1 MSRRRSI
8 APWFFALLLPCCG
21 DDSPVSSGGTDT
33 DVTTGDDGAPTSG
46 DDDGVDETG
55 ADDDDDG
62 NGPCVSD
69 ADCDDADPCTA
80 DVCGGGTCEHTPIL
94 DNACR
99 PQIDVEFPPRGATV
113 LGQPG
118 TSTVT
123 VTGTVHS
130 GVADIE
136 SLTLGG
142 APVTVAADGSFSHD
156 VQATVGG
163 NLLVLETLD
172 GLGNTRRRVQSF
184 LWATAYE
191 APTTPPD
198 GVSEHGL
205 AFWLGQ
211 ETIDDGD
218 RTPPLDDIAS
228 LLQLVLD
235 GFDPSTVFDPT
246 TPIAS
251 QAGYDIYL
259 TDLTIGGSNLTLSSS
274 DGGIR
279 LGGSLD
285 DIAGDL
291 LFDCT
296 TAACILAG
304 GDGTG
309 GLSVTTIG
317 IDAELALTVDADH
330 GLQAEVQNVDVILNP
345 DHVNIWSDNWWTDFL
360 LTVVEVFIHDSLV
373 ADLEAQ
379 LETTV
384 ENDLGPALAGGISG
398 LTLGTSFEFPNL
410 GNARMPIVV
419 DLYTDFL
426 STDFHDGAAPP
437 SPSPPAGGAVFLRG
451 GGFAM
456 AVETPYDN
464 LGVPQRLGCGK
475 GPADVA
481 LARVA
486 PLEIGL
492 SDDLLNSLL
501 YAGWRG
507 GLLEFPLGG
516 EQLGGGS
523 KGGIIQD
530 LQVNVSGML
539 APTASDCAGDGTL
552 LATIGDIR
560 IDGSLTLLDQP
571 VTFTANTTLVVRL
584 DIKASE
590 SGIAIDLAQVERV
603 ETELTAN
610 DEAID
615 VEPTLI
621 MSLESQLV
629 DGLLGQLG
637 DLGSISLPQ
646 IDLSNLIGQ
655 PPGSA
660 VLEIHVAGAE
670 RTPGTT
676 IVSASL

>member
-1 MSRRRSI
+1 MMRPRSI
-8 APWFFALLLPCCG
+8 VPLFLALLLPCCG
-21 DDSPVSSGGTDT
+21 DDSPVASGGTDT
-33 DVTTGDDGAPTSG
+33 EATGGDGGGTPTGG
-46 DDDGVDETG
+46 DDDGLDDTG
-55 ADDDDDG
+55 ADDDGD
-62 NGPCVSD
+62 GPCMAD
-69 ADCDDADPCTA
+69 TDCDDADPCTA
-80 DVCGGGTCEHTPIL
+80 DVCNGGTCEHAPIV

-99 PQIDVEFPPRGATV
+99 PQIDVEFPPRAATV

-118 TSTVT
+118 SSTVT
-123 VTGTVHS
+123 VTGHVSS
-130 GVADIE
+130 GVAEIE

-142 APVTVAADGSFSHD
+142 APVTVAADGSFMHD
-156 VQATVGG
+156 VEANVGG
-163 NLLVLETLD
+163 NLLVFETVD
-172 GLGNTRRRVQSF
+172 ALGNTRRRVQSF
-184 LWATAYE
+184 LWSTAYE
-191 APTTPPD
+191 LPTTPPD

-211 ETIDDGD
+211 ETIDDTD

-259 TDLTIGGSNLTLSSS
+259 TDLTIGGSNLTLNAS

-296 TAACILAG
+296 TAACVLAG

-309 GLSVTTIG
+309 GLTITTIG
-317 IDAELALTVDADH
+317 IDATLALTVDSEH
-330 GLQAEVQNVDVILNP
+330 GLQAEIQNVDVILNP

-426 STDFHDGAAPP
+426 STDFHDGQSPP
-437 SPSPPAGGAVFLRG
+437 APSPPAGGAVYLRG
-451 GGFAM
+451 GGYSTT
-456 AVETPYDN
+456 VETRHEN
-464 LGVPQRLGCGK
+464 LGVPQRLGCGD
-475 GPADVA
+475 GSMDVA

-501 YAGWRG
+501 HAGWRG

-516 EQLGGGS
+516 DQLGGGM
-523 KGGIIQD
+523 KGGIIED
-530 LQVNVSGML
+530 LEVDVSGML

-571 VTFTANTTLVVRL
+571 VTFTAYTTLVVRL
-584 DIKASE
+584 DIQASE
-590 SGIAIDLAQVERV
+590 SGIAINLAQVERV

-610 DEAID
+610 DEAIE

-655 PPGSA
+655 PAGSA
-660 VLEIHVAGAE
+660 VLEIHVDGAE

-676 IVSASL
+676 IVSAHL

>member
-1 MSRRRSI
+1 MRRPSI
-8 APWFFALLLPCCG
+8 VPWVFALVLPCCG
-21 DDSPVSSGGTDT
+21 DDAPVASGGTDT
-33 DVTTGDDGAPTSG
+33 EATGGDDGSPTAG
-46 DDDGVDETG
+46 DDGVDETG
-55 ADDDDDG
+55 ADDDG
-62 NGPCVSD
+62 GGPCSAD

-80 DVCGGGTCEHTPIL
+80 DSCSSGTCEHTPIV

-118 TSTVT
+118 AATVT
-123 VTGTVHS
+123 VTGTVSS
-130 GVADIE
+130 GVAEIE

-142 APVTVAADGSFSHD
+142 QPVTVAADGSFSHD
-156 VQATVGG
+156 VAANVGG
-163 NLLVLETLD
+163 NVLVFETAD
-172 GLGNTRRRVQSF
+172 AMGNTRRRVQSF

-198 GVSEHGL
+198 GVSEQGL

-228 LLQLVLD
+228 LLQIVLD

-246 TPIAS
+246 TPIAN

-259 TDLTIGGSNLTLSSS
+259 TGLTIGGSNLTLSAS
-274 DGGIR
+274 DGGVR

-285 DIAGDL
+285 DIDGDL
-291 LFDCT
+291 TFDCT
-296 TAACILAG
+296 TAACVLAG

-317 IDAELALTVDADH
+317 IDAQLALTVDAMH
-330 GLQAEVQNVDVILNP
+330 GLQAELQNVDVILDP
-345 DHVNIWSDNWWTDFL
+345 DDVNIWSNNWWTDFL
-360 LTVVEVFIHDSLV
+360 LSVVEVFIHDSLV
-373 ADLEAQ
+373 SDLEAQ
-379 LETTV
+379 LETTI

-410 GNARMPIVV
+410 GDARMPIVV

-426 STDFHDGAAPP
+426 ATDFHDGQAPP
-437 SPSPPAGGAVFLRG
+437 SPSPPQGGAITLRG
-451 GGFAM
+451 GGFST
-456 AVETPYDN
+456 AVETPYSN
-464 LGVPQRLGCGK
+464 LGVPQREGCGK
-475 GPADVA
+475 GPSEVA
-481 LARVA
+481 VARVA

-516 EQLGGGS
+516 DQLGGGN
-523 KGGIIQD
+523 GGGLIED
-530 LQVNVSGML
+530 LEVTVSGML
-539 APTASDCAGDGTL
+539 APTASDCGGDGTL

-560 IDGSLTLLDQP
+560 IDGSLSLLDQP
-571 VTFTANTTLVVRL
+571 VTFTAYSTLVVRL
-584 DIKASE
+584 NIEASE
-590 SGIAIDLAQVERV
+590 NGIAIDLAEVERV

-610 DEAID
+610 DEAIE

-621 MSLESQLV
+621 MSLEKQLV

-660 VLEIHVAGAE
+660 VLEIHVQGAE

-676 IVSASL
+676 IVSATL

>member
-1 MSRRRSI
+1 MTHRRSLV
-8 APWFFALLLPCCG
+8 PLFFALMLPCCG
-21 DDSPVSSGGTDT
+21 DDSPVASGGTDT
-33 DVTTGDDGAPTSG
+33 DATAGDDGAPTGG
-46 DDDGVDETG
+46 DDDGVDDTG
-55 ADDDDDG
+55 DDDGDDG
-62 NGPCVSD
+62 NGPCVADS
-69 ADCDDADPCTA
+69 DCDDDDPCTA
-80 DVCGGGTCEHTPIL
+80 DVCGSGTCEHEPIV

-118 TSTVT
+118 SSTVT
-123 VTGTVHS
+123 VTGQVSS
-130 GVADIE
+130 GVAEIE

-142 APVTVAADGSFSHD
+142 APVTIAADGSFSHD
-156 VQATVGG
+156 VQANVGG
-163 NLLVLETLD
+163 NLLVFETAD
-172 GLGNTRRRVQSF
+172 AMGNTRRRVQSF

-191 APTTPPD
+191 LPTTPPD

-259 TDLTIGGSNLTLSSS
+259 TDLTIGSSNLNLTAS

-285 DIAGDL
+285 DIDGDL
-291 LFDCT
+291 FFDCT
-296 TAACILAG
+296 TAACVLAG

-309 GLSVTTIG
+309 GLSITTIG
-317 IDAELALTVDADH
+317 IDATLALTVDSEH
-330 GLQAEVQNVDVILNP
+330 GLQAEIQNVDVILNP

-360 LTVVEVFIHDSLV
+360 LTVVEVFIHDGLV
-373 ADLEAQ
+373 SDLEAQ

-426 STDFHDGAAPP
+426 STDFHDGQAPP

-451 GGFAM
+451 GGYSTT
-456 AVETPYDN
+456 VESRYEN
-464 LGVPQRLGCGK
+464 LGVPQRMSCGDE
-475 GPADVA
+475 ASEVA
-481 LARVA
+481 LARSA

-501 YAGWRG
+501 HAGWRG

-516 EQLGGGS
+516 DQLGGGM
-523 KGGIIQD
+523 GGIIED
-530 LQVNVSGML
+530 LEVQVSGML

-560 IDGSLTLLDQP
+560 IDGSLTLLKQP
-571 VTFTANTTLVVRL
+571 VTFTAYTTLVVRL
-584 DIKASE
+584 DIQASE

-615 VEPTLI
+615 VEPTLV

-646 IDLSNLIGQ
+646 IDLSTLIGQ
-655 PPGSA
+655 PAGTA
-660 VLEIHVAGAE
+660 VLEIHVDGAQ

-676 IVSASL
+676 IVSAHL